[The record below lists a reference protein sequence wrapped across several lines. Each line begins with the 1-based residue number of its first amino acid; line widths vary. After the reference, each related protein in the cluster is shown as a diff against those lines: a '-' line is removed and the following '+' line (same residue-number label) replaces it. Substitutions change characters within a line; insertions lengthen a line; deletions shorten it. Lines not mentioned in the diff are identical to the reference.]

1 MLKKSVQIYTDG
13 ACRGNPGIGGWGA
26 SLQYNGA
33 KKEIY
38 GGELETTNN
47 RMELTAVIEAL
58 KLLKEPAE
66 LTINSDSKYVLSGI
80 NEWLPNWKKRNWK
93 TASRKPVKNVDLW
106 QQLDAL
112 AQPHTIKW
120 VWVKGHSGNVG
131 NDRADELANMGIDS
145 L

>member
-26 SLQYNGA
+26 SLRYNGTH
-33 KKEIY
+33 KEIY
-38 GGELETTNN
+38 GGALETTNN

-58 KLLKEPAE
+58 KALKQPSD
-66 LTINSDSKYVLSGI
+66 LIIHSDSKYVLSGI

-93 TASRKPVKNVDLW
+93 TANRKPVKNVDLW

-112 AQPHTIKW
+112 IQPHTIKW
-120 VWVKGHSGNVG
+120 VWVKGHSGNAG
-131 NDRADELANMGIDS
+131 NERADELANLGIDS

>member
-1 MLKKSVQIYTDG
+1 MLKKNVQIYTDG

-26 SLQYNGA
+26 SLSYNGTH
-33 KKEIY
+33 KEIY

-58 KLLKEPAE
+58 KILKQPSE
-66 LTINSDSKYVLSGI
+66 LTVNSDSKYVLSGI

-93 TASRKPVKNVDLW
+93 TVSRKPVKNVDLW
-106 QQLDAL
+106 QQLDEL
-112 AQPHTIKW
+112 IQPHAIKW

-131 NDRADELANMGIDS
+131 NDRADELANLGIDS

>member
-26 SLQYNGA
+26 SLQYNGT

-47 RMELTAVIEAL
+47 RMELTAAIEAL

>member
-26 SLQYNGA
+26 SLNYNG
-33 KKEIY
+33 KRKEIY
-38 GGELETTNN
+38 GGEPETTNN
-47 RMELTAVIEAL
+47 RMEMTAVIEAL
-58 KLLKEPAE
+58 KALKEPSD
-66 LTINSDSKYVLSGI
+66 LTINSDSKYVLNGI

-106 QQLDAL
+106 QALDAL
-112 AQPHTIKW
+112 TQAHTIEW
-120 VWVKGHSGNVG
+120 VWVKGHSGNPG
-131 NDRADELANMGIDS
+131 NERADELANMGIDS